1 LHIDENLRWRF
12 FRDDACE
19 SAYHRPIISA
29 LKPGR
34 SFSAFRSGRAGRF
47 RTVHAGDTTD
57 LKAIVPAG
65 DPAIV
70 SRDLSIAAQNVE
82 GKVYV
87 PVVEFMQLFGKPV
100 SVE

>member
-29 LKPGR
+29 LKAGC
-34 SFSAFRSGRAGRF
+34 SFSAFRSGRARRF
-47 RTVHAGDTTD
+47 RTVQAGDTID
-57 LKAIVPAG
+57 LKAIVPVG
-65 DPAIV
+65 DPAIDP
-70 SRDLSIAAQNVE
+70 RQLSIAAQNVK

-87 PVVEFMQLFGKPV
+87 PVVEFMQLFGKPF